1 MLPSLQGRFEERSPG
16 RCFRLRLYNRDM
28 LLPKKYH
35 PIIIACL
42 LVIVSLIILSYSVK
56 QPTRTGFF
64 RELIL
69 ETAAPFASIITV
81 SFKDLAGVW
90 KRYIFLVGL
99 QNENEQ
105 LKRDNELQ
113 VQEINRYREGYLEGL
128 RLQKLLALKETS
140 GHQTI
145 AAMVIGRDQT
155 SIMKTILIDKG
166 KSHGLRLDLP
176 VIADQGVVGR
186 IVETSA
192 HASRVLLL
200 IDENSNTDALIQESR
215 IQGILQGAA
224 SLGCSL
230 KYVPKTEA
238 VSTGNIVVTS
248 GLSGLFPKGLL
259 LGTVKNVEK
268 TDSGLFQK
276 IDVAPFVDFSKLE
289 EVLVI
294 LLDKPEKA
302 VKHGRSN

>member
-1 MLPSLQGRFEERSPG
+1 MLF
-16 RCFRLRLYNRDM
+16 
-28 LLPKKYH
+28 PKKYQ

-56 QPTRTGFF
+56 QPTQIGFF

-69 ETAAPFASIITV
+69 ETAAPLTGMVTAS
-81 SFKDLAGVW
+81 FQDLTSVW

-99 QNENEQ
+99 QDENER
-105 LKRDNELQ
+105 LKRNNALLA
-113 VQEINRYREGYLEGL
+113 QEINRYREGYLEGI
-128 RLQKLLALKETS
+128 RLQKLLALKENPNY
-140 GHQTI
+140 QTI
-145 AAMVIGRDQT
+145 AARVIGKDQT

-166 KSHGLRLDLP
+166 TSHGLQLDLP

-192 HASRVLLL
+192 HVSRVLLL
-200 IDENSNTDALIQESR
+200 IDENSNTDALIQENR

-230 KYVPKTEA
+230 KYVTKAET
-238 VSTGNIVVTS
+238 VGVGNIVVTS

-276 IDVAPFVDFSKLE
+276 IDVTPFVDFSKLE
-289 EVLVI
+289 EVMVI
-294 LLDKPEKA
+294 LPDKPDNTG
-302 VKHGRSN
+302 KHRRLN

>member
-1 MLPSLQGRFEERSPG
+1 MLF
-16 RCFRLRLYNRDM
+16 
-28 LLPKKYH
+28 PKKYQ

-56 QPTRTGFF
+56 QPTRIGFF

-69 ETAAPFASIITV
+69 ETAAPLTSMVTV
-81 SFKDLAGVW
+81 SFQDLTSVW

-99 QNENEQ
+99 QDENER
-105 LKRDNELQ
+105 LKRNNALLA
-113 VQEINRYREGYLEGL
+113 QEINRYREGYLEGI
-128 RLQKLLALKETS
+128 RLQKLLALKENPN
-140 GHQTI
+140 HQTI
-145 AAMVIGRDQT
+145 AARVIGKDQT

-166 KSHGLRLDLP
+166 TSHGLQLDLP

-192 HASRVLLL
+192 HVSRVLLL
-200 IDENSNTDALIQESR
+200 IDENSNTDALIQENR

-230 KYVPKTEA
+230 KYVTKTET
-238 VSTGNIVVTS
+238 VGVGNIVVTA
-248 GLSGLFPKGLL
+248 GLSGIFPKGLL

-268 TDSGLFQK
+268 TDRGLFQK
-276 IDVAPFVDFSKLE
+276 IDVTPFVDFSKLE
-289 EVLVI
+289 EVMVI
-294 LLDKPEKA
+294 LPDKADKIG
-302 VKHGRSN
+302 KHRRLN